1 MTKGMLRKFEVRD
14 LVLERIPGL
23 DSKLQESW
31 RGLYKVLECF
41 GEVNYRIGD
50 MLGKKKRVVLINAL
64 KCSVERIQCVRRIV
78 LSTEEE
84 DVEISRVE
92 LAPVFL
98 DDFNEGQLQMLLQ

>member
-1 MTKGMLRKFEVRD
+1 
-14 LVLERIPGL
+14 
-23 DSKLQESW
+23 
-31 RGLYKVLECF
+31 
-41 GEVNYRIGD
+41 

-64 KCSVERIQCVRRIV
+64 KCSVERIECVRRIA